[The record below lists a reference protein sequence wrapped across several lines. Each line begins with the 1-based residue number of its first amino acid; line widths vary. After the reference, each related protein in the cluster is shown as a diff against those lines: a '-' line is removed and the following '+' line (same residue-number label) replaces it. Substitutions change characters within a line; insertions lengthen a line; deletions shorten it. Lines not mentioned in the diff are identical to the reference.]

1 MLGKAEKKQRCT
13 FFSEKMYDTMLY
25 QKRLEGQ
32 MEQAL
37 QHKEFKVF
45 LQPKVTLRDDI
56 VHSAEALV
64 RWDSPIFGMIPP
76 MAFIPL
82 FEKNGFL
89 EQLDMYMIRPGFAR
103 RVLEIVERNGVST
116 KQLEIEI
123 TESVIFDRSL
133 ELFAIIQELRSY
145 GFRISMDDFGSGYS
159 SLNML
164 KDIPIDT
171 IKLDQVFFQT
181 NHGNTQRARDIVGG
195 VLSLAKT
202 LGIHSVAEGIEEA
215 DEVVFLKE
223 HGCDEIQGYYYSKP
237 LCVEDFEAYI
247 CRQNADR

>member
-1 MLGKAEKKQRCT
+1 M
-13 FFSEKMYDTMLY
+13 
-25 QKRLEGQ
+25 
-32 MEQAL
+32 
-37 QHKEFKVF
+37 
-45 LQPKVTLRDDI
+45 
-56 VHSAEALV
+56 

-89 EQLDMYMIRPGFAR
+89 EQLDMYMMDEVCQLLKKWEQTYPSLRISINVSRMYIFRPGFAR

-159 SLNML
+159 SLNVL
-164 KDIPIDT
+164 KEIPVDIL
-171 IKLDQVFFQT
+171 KLDGAFFDKEGDPR
-181 NHGNTQRARDIVGG
+181 GNDVVETAIELARKLGM
-195 VLSLAKT
+195 KT
-202 LGIHSVAEGIEEA
+202 VAEGVETFTQVEFLRNA
-215 DEVVFLKE
+215 D
-223 HGCDEIQGYYYSKP
+223 CDMVQGYVFSKP
-237 LCVEDFEAYI
+237 LSIENFEILAFSAK
-247 CRQNADR
+247 RTTAEEKSESGKAGQDSNG

>member
-1 MLGKAEKKQRCT
+1 M
-13 FFSEKMYDTMLY
+13 
-25 QKRLEGQ
+25 
-32 MEQAL
+32 
-37 QHKEFKVF
+37 
-45 LQPKVTLRDDI
+45 
-56 VHSAEALV
+56 

-89 EQLDMYMIRPGFAR
+89 EQLDMYMMDEVCQLLKKWEQTYPSLRISINVSRMYIFRPGFAR

-145 GFRISMDDFGSGYS
+145 GF
-159 SLNML
+159 
-164 KDIPIDT
+164 